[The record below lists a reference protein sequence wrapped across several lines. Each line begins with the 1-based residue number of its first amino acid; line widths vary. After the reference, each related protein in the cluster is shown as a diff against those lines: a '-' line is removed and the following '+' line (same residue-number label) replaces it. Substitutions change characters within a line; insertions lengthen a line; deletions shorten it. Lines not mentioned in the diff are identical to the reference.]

1 MPASRRSQRGS
12 SPASLRRLLQRLLAT
27 REDLLQRA
35 SKRWTDAALNERL
48 PSGYTLGQ
56 ALRGGIMAGL
66 KSNLAAIRRQIAA
79 LANTNPQALAEL
91 APDLRRAKVPS
102 TFWLP
107 LPAPPP
113 TRASAAQT
121 MLPGLGNGWAP
132 PQPRRSRPELG
143 PLLPFGASVP
153 KGEEAWYRAN
163 LGWE

>member
-12 SPASLRRLLQRLLAT
+12 SPASLQRLLA
-27 REDLLQRA
+27 RRQNLLQRA
-35 SKRWTDAALNERL
+35 KKRWTDAALNERL
-48 PSGYTLGQ
+48 PSGYTLAQ
-56 ALRGGIMAGL
+56 SQKGGIMAGL
-66 KSNLAAIRRQIAA
+66 KRNLAAIQRQIAA
-79 LANTNPQALAEL
+79 LATSCPLALAEL
-91 APDLRRAKVPS
+91 APDLRQAKVPS

-121 MLPGLGNGWAP
+121 MLPGWGNGWAP

-143 PLLPFGASVP
+143 PLFPLGAPVP